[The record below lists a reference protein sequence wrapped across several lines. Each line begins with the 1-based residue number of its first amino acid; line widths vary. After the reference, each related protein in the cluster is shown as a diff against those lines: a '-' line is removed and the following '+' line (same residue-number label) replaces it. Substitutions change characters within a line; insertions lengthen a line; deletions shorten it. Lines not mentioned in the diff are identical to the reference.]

1 MGLSFPKILISTV
14 WVNGVVLIFFLIMIE
29 FEHIFTLLKSD
40 VLAAVELSFARFFQ
54 EFVDLWTLISLK
66 VNKIAHVFYFD

>member
-66 VNKIAHVFYFD
+66 ANKIAHVFSFD